1 MTASISTLRPE
12 FYIKHVTWST
22 HEQALRSIREQVFVV
37 EQHVPEA
44 LEWDGDDATAAH
56 LLAYDQQQQA
66 IACARLIETG
76 SIGRMAVVK
85 AWRGKGVGQAL
96 LTEAITYFQQ
106 RGCQK
111 ITLSAQQHAISFYE
125 QVGFIVCSDLY
136 LDANILH
143 VDMQLN
149 I

>member
-1 MTASISTLRPE
+1 M
-12 FYIKHVTWST
+12 
-22 HEQALRSIREQVFVV
+22 
-37 EQHVPEA
+37 PEA
-44 LEWDGDDATAAH
+44 LEWDDHDATAVH

-66 IACARLIETG
+66 IACARLISTG

-85 AWRGKGVGQAL
+85 AWRGKGVGLAL
-96 LTEAITYFQQ
+96 LAEAITDLQQ
-106 RGCQK
+106 QGCQK
-111 ITLSAQQHAISFYE
+111 ITLSAQQHAISFY
-125 QVGFIVCSDLY
+125 QQAGFVVYSEPY